1 MPAGHVDGRPH
12 GESPLIHPRPWLA
25 GGMAVALLVAS
36 PLWAEDESPEPPAK
50 ADEKKPSPPRLLDQ
64 VTVTAA
70 RGDTRIGNT
79 PASVAVLRGAALAV
93 TAAPTVDDALR
104 QVVGFSLF
112 RRIGSQTANPTVQ
125 GVSLRGLG
133 ASGASRALVLMDG
146 LPLND
151 PFGGWVYWGRVPRL
165 GVERLEVLR
174 GGSSDLYGSGALGGV
189 AQILTRRPG
198 PEPGLEGEAS
208 AGGSGFLDGVL
219 TAHGAKGK
227 WGGRVS
233 AEGLHTDGHVAVAE
247 EDRGPIDEAVAS
259 HHAAVDATVER
270 RLGGDGRLF
279 VRGMYYDESR
289 DNGTPLQRNETWIGL
304 AAAGYDRG
312 PWSLRLWGSTQEL
325 EQSFTAVFDD
335 RDGERLVRTQRVPA
349 DAFGLAG
356 QWAKPLGDRHHLVAG
371 VEARHVSGTTR
382 ETGFFGG
389 RATSRLE
396 AGGSQES
403 AGAFVEDRFQA
414 HPRLLL
420 TGAARLDVW
429 AQRDGRSILTPLR
442 PDASVSESVFPDRSE
457 TAFSPRLGLLYRA
470 TDSLSLTGSAY
481 GAFRGPTLN
490 ELYRGF
496 RVGSVVTTA
505 NPDLTAERLWG
516 GELGAL
522 VARGPLALRLTG
534 FDAVVRDSVANVTL
548 ETTSSL
554 TTRQR
559 QNVASVRS
567 TGLEVEGEARLGE
580 RGVLTA
586 GYTLIDSRVTSFPPD
601 PSLEGRALPHVP
613 RHQAVL
619 QARYESTW
627 RLGLQARWIG
637 KAWENDRNTLLLDSA
652 FLLDL
657 LVARRLTTQLDLF
670 VAAENVLDAEVVVG
684 RTPVRK
690 FGAPRTIRGG
700 VRFRAGSR

>member
-1 MPAGHVDGRPH
+1 MAKTSRTVPVHRHALRGAALAVLLGAASLYAQDGEGDAP
-12 GESPLIHPRPWLA
+12 PDA
-25 GGMAVALLVAS
+25 
-36 PLWAEDESPEPPAK
+36 PEITR
-50 ADEKKPSPPRLLDQ
+50 PRLLDQ

-70 RGDTRIGNT
+70 RSDTRIGST
-79 PASVAVLRGAALAV
+79 PASVAVLPRAALAV
-93 TAAPTVDDALR
+93 TAAPTIDDALR

-112 RRIGSQTANPTVQ
+112 RRTGSGTANPTIQ

-146 LPLND
+146 LPIND

-165 GVERLEVLR
+165 EVERLEVLR

-189 AQILTRRPG
+189 AQILTKRPG
-198 PEPGLEGEAS
+198 PDRGLEGEAS

-219 TAHGAKGK
+219 TAHGTRGA
-227 WGGRVS
+227 WGARLS
-233 AEGLHTDGHVAVAE
+233 AEALNTDGHIAVAV
-247 EDRGPIDEAVAS
+247 EDRGPIDEPVAS

-270 RLGGDGRLF
+270 SLAGDGRFFL
-279 VRGMYYDESR
+279 RGMYYDEAR

-312 PWSLRLWGSTQEL
+312 PWSVRLWGSTQEL
-325 EQSFTAVFDD
+325 EQSFTAVFAD
-335 RDGERLVRTQRVPA
+335 RDGERLTRTQRVPV
-349 DAFGLAG
+349 DAFGLAA

-371 VEARHVSGTTR
+371 LDARHVRGTTR

-389 RATSRLE
+389 VATSQLE
-396 AGGSQES
+396 AGGTQPS

-429 AQRDGRSILTPLR
+429 AQRDGRSILVPLV
-442 PDASVSESVFPDRSE
+442 PAVSPSESVFPDRSE
-457 TAFSPRLGLLYRA
+457 GAFSPRVGLLFRA
-470 TDSLSLTGSAY
+470 TSSLSLTGSAY

-496 RVGSVVTTA
+496 RVGSVVTLA
-505 NPDLTAERLWG
+505 NPALTAERLWG
-516 GELGAL
+516 GELGVL
-522 VARGPLALRLTG
+522 LARGPLALRVTA
-534 FDAVVRDSVANVTL
+534 FDAVIRDSVANVTL
-548 ETTSSL
+548 ETTPSL
-554 TTRQR
+554 VTRRR
-559 QNVASVRS
+559 QNVARVRS
-567 TGLEVEGEARLGE
+567 TGLEVEGEARLGR

-601 PSLEGRALPHVP
+601 LSLEGRALPHVP

-619 QARYESTW
+619 QARYESAW

-637 KAWENDRNTLLLDSA
+637 EAWENDRNTLVLDSA
-652 FLLDL
+652 F
-657 LVARRLTTQLDLF
+657 VLDLF
-670 VAAENVLDAEVVVG
+670 VARRITGWLEAFAAAENLLDADVVVG

-690 FGAPRTIRGG
+690 LGAPRMIRAG
-700 VRFRAGSR
+700 VRFRTASK

>member
-1 MPAGHVDGRPH
+1 MHSQR
-12 GESPLIHPRPWLA
+12 WLA
-25 GGMAVALLVAS
+25 GLVSAALVAGT
-36 PLWAEDESPEPPAK
+36 PLCADDEPPASPPK
-50 ADEKKPSPPRLLDQ
+50 TDEEPASPPRLLEQ

-70 RGDTRIGNT
+70 RTDTRIGST
-79 PASVAVLRGAALAV
+79 PASVAVLPRASLAV

-112 RRIGSQTANPTVQ
+112 RRTGSRTANPTVQ

-146 LPLND
+146 LPIND

-165 GVERLEVLR
+165 EVERLEVLR

-198 PEPGLEGEAS
+198 TGRGLEGEAS
-208 AGGSGFLDGVL
+208 GGSSGFFDGVL
-219 TAHGAKGK
+219 AAHGTRGA
-227 WGGRVS
+227 WGARVS
-233 AEGLHTDGHVAVAE
+233 AEALHTDGHIAVSD
-247 EDRGPIDEAVAS
+247 EDRGSVDEPVAS
-259 HHAAVDATVER
+259 RHAALDATLER
-270 RLGGDGRLF
+270 RLGNDGRVFL
-279 VRGMYYDESR
+279 RGMYYDEAR

-304 AAAGYDRG
+304 AAAGYDNG
-312 PWSLRLWGSTQEL
+312 PWSVRLWGSTQEL
-325 EQSFTAVFDD
+325 EQSFSAVFSD
-335 RDGERLVRTQRVPA
+335 RDEERLVRTQRVPA
-349 DAFGLAG
+349 DAFGVAG
-356 QWAKPLGDRHHLVAG
+356 QWAKPLGERHHLVAG
-371 VEARHVSGTTR
+371 LEARHVSGTTR

-389 RATSRLE
+389 SATSRLE
-396 AGGSQES
+396 AGGTQQS
-403 AGAFVEDRFQA
+403 AGAFVEDRVQA

-420 TGAARLDVW
+420 TGAARVDVW
-429 AQRDGRSILTPLR
+429 AQRNGRSILTPLR
-442 PDASVSESVFPDRSE
+442 PDASPSESVFPDRSE
-457 TAFSPRLGLLYRA
+457 SALSPRLGLLFRA
-470 TDSLSLTGSAY
+470 TPWLSLTGSAY

-496 RVGSVVTTA
+496 RVGSTVTLA

-516 GELGAL
+516 GEVGAL
-522 VARGPLALRLTG
+522 LMRGPLALRVTG
-534 FDAVVRDSVANVTL
+534 FDAAVRDSVANVTL

-559 QNVASVRS
+559 QNVARVRS
-567 TGLEVEGEARLGE
+567 TGLELEGEARLGN

-586 GYTLIDSRVTSFPPD
+586 GYTLIDSRFTSFPPD
-601 PSLEGRALPHVP
+601 SSLEGRALPHVP

-619 QARYESTW
+619 QMRYEADW

-637 KAWENDRNTLLLDSA
+637 AAWEDDRNTLVLDSA

-657 LVARRLTTQLDLF
+657 LVARRLTGRLELF
-670 VAAENVLDAEVVVG
+670 VAAENLLDADVVVG

-690 FGAPRTIRGG
+690 LGASRAIRAG
-700 VRFRAGSR
+700 VRFRTAPR